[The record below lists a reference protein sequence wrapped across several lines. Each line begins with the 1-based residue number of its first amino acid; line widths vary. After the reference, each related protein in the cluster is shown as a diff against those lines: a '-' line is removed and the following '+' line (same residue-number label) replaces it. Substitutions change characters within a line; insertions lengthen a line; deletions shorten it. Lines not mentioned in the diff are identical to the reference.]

1 MEQVEGLLD
10 LYPPG
15 HMDAGAA
22 VKKRGIEIGKGAKPK
37 ILPAGDQFFEPC
49 RTPRYRGGERL
60 DLEA

>member
-1 MEQVEGLLD
+1 MEQVKRLLD

-15 HMDAGAA
+15 YMDAGAA

-37 ILPAGDQFFEPC
+37 ILPAGDQFLEPC
-49 RTPRYRGGERL
+49 HAPRDRGGERL